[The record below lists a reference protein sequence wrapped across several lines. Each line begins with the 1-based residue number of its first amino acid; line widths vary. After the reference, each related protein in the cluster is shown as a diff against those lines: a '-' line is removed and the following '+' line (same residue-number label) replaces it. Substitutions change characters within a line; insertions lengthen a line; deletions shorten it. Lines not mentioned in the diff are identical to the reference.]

1 MEFDL
6 KVLCGVTCQRLN
18 LKSCLSPLVKKNLC
32 QWLVR
37 FVVPIPAWIS
47 EALGKRVPVNLQF
60 CDLARE
66 RKNRPTLEWTRQC
79 DELKRNS
86 GWTEPRVWENTSAS
100 TDEGI
105 WHFNGLGDWAVSLV
119 TDRY

>member
-18 LKSCLSPLVKKNLC
+18 LKSLLSPLVKKNLC
-32 QWLVR
+32 RWLVR

-60 CDLARE
+60 CDLAQE
-66 RKNRPTLEWTRQC
+66 RKQARIRD
-79 DELKRNS
+79 DE
-86 GWTEPRVWENTSAS
+86 TM
-100 TDEGI
+100 
-105 WHFNGLGDWAVSLV
+105 
-119 TDRY
+119 